1 MKKLLFVCV
10 TLILFLSAMAF
21 WLLLGASSENA
32 PQDIKVLELP
42 DTYEK

>member
-1 MKKLLFVCV
+1 MKKLLFACV

-21 WLLLGASSENA
+21 WLLSGASSENA
-32 PQDIKVLELP
+32 PQETKVIELP